1 MTNNRT
7 IQVEFSNIAK
17 KAGLSVVGI
26 IFANLFG
33 YAISAA
39 ITRNL
44 GANQYGLYVLA
55 TQLTMLIGVVS
66 AFGLPR
72 GAIRYISFFEG
83 KSDFSGIK
91 GIILFGMKTSFL
103 SGLLFGIIL
112 FFLSPLISTQI
123 YGKAE
128 LIPVFRILAVAI
140 PFSSLSAMILA
151 SLIGLRM
158 IKYQVLIENI
168 FRQII
173 WLSLLLLLFAFGMEL
188 TGTLWVF
195 DFIIFL
201 LVAMSLVVI
210 FRKFLRP
217 NQRLQPSFTKKK
229 FLKFSFPLYLNEFF
243 GEAMRFVPIYFL
255 GIFITTGEVGIFN
268 ISYKISLLIVTLS
281 IQAFAKIFG
290 PTISGYYAINDRE
303 TVRILLKV
311 TTRWIFTIG
320 IFLFCLIILFD
331 EPLLKI
337 FGTEFAG
344 GKQVLLLLMIAQLI
358 NAVMGP
364 LGNVLIMSGRPN
376 IVMKNTA
383 IVLALMVVL
392 AYFLIGGYGMFGAGL
407 LILIIAVVLA
417 VVRLVEVI
425 HYEKMHPFSRSYYKS
440 VVAGGVGFFV
450 IWMLKT
456 ILFFDDYVT
465 LFAGGM
471 LYSLVFFSVLY
482 LLRLDDEDFIVLN
495 ELKHSVFGKIN
506 KPHEDHAPTDL

>member
-1 MTNNRT
+1 MINNKT
-7 IQVEFSNIAK
+7 IQREFNNIAK

-33 YAISAA
+33 YAISAV

-91 GIILFGMKTSFL
+91 GVILFGMKTTFF
-103 SGLLFGIIL
+103 SGLFFGILL
-112 FFLSPLISTQI
+112 FFLSPFISNHI
-123 YGKAE
+123 YGNAG
-128 LIPVFRILAVAI
+128 LVPVFRILAIAI

-151 SLIGLRM
+151 SLIGLKM
-158 IKYQVLIENI
+158 IKYQVLIDNI

-173 WLSLLLLLFAFGMEL
+173 WLSLLLLLFALGMEL
-188 TGTLWVF
+188 IGVLWVF
-195 DFIIFL
+195 NFIIFL
-201 LVAMSLVVI
+201 LVAMSGGVI
-210 FRKFLRP
+210 VWRFFRP
-217 NQRLQPSFTKKK
+217 NRQLKPSYNNSHFV
-229 FLKFSFPLYLNEFF
+229 KFSFPLYLNEFF
-243 GEAMRFVPIYFL
+243 GEAMRFIPIYFL
-255 GIFITTGEVGIFN
+255 GIFLTTGEVGIFN
-268 ISYKISLLIVTLS
+268 ISYKISLLMVTLS

-290 PTISGYYAINDRE
+290 PTISGYFAINDRE
-303 TVRILLKV
+303 TVSSLLKV
-311 TTRWIFTIG
+311 TTKWIFSIG

-337 FGTEFAG
+337 FGNEFAG

-358 NAVMGP
+358 NAAMGP
-364 LGNVLIMSGRPN
+364 LSNVLIMSGRPN
-376 IVMKNTA
+376 IVMINTA
-383 IVLALMVVL
+383 IVLGLMIIL
-392 AYFLIGGYGMFGAGL
+392 AYFLIGGYGMVGAGV
-407 LILIIAVVLA
+407 LILIIAVILA

-440 VVAGGVGFFV
+440 IVAGGVGFFV
-450 IWMLKT
+450 VWILKT

-465 LFAGGM
+465 LLAGGM
-471 LYSLVFFSVLY
+471 LFSLIFFSVLY
-482 LLRLDDEDFIVLN
+482 LLKLDDEDFIVLN
-495 ELKHSVFGKIN
+495 ELKRSVFGKMNSKNEIQEN
-506 KPHEDHAPTDL
+506 TDL